1 MQVSINIKVIL
12 GSKWLVFESVLTL
25 VCVGIQFAPH
35 NGRKKKVTTNQLNNG
50 IITFINVR
58 DNEIV
63 GKYTLQIK
71 FTVYYLRDHAC
82 KTLRKYNFG
91 VKKIEYRAGDE
102 APIMGLSIRA
112 KELSFN

>member
-50 IITFINVR
+50 VITFINVR
-58 DNEIV
+58 NNEIV
-63 GKYTLQIK
+63 GKIHVTNK
-71 FTVYYLRDHAC
+71 VYYLRDHAW
-82 KTLRKYNFG
+82 KTLRKY
-91 VKKIEYRAGDE
+91 KKRIQSGR
-102 APIMGLSIRA
+102 
-112 KELSFN
+112 